1 MLLGICVSYPCVVYV
16 HAVCLQKLS
25 GLKCEQLL
33 SSAQVLP
40 SECVSGLVEL
50 AGNPSTSPT
59 LTSSIISLLSQLGTE
74 DLFILYTHFSTSNG
88 PSPECSGILNSSLL
102 VNENFV
108 FSQKCEI
115 PEKSQILVFM

>member
-1 MLLGICVSYPCVVYV
+1 MDVTTCLKSLLLAIQQYRDSRTAQ
-16 HAVCLQKLS
+16 HLS

-59 LTSSIISLLSQLGTE
+59 LTSSIISLLSQLACDDQSRE
-74 DLFILYTHFSTSNG
+74 ILHSSYNLTSTLAAVIHCHSNTPG
-88 PSPECSGILNSSLL
+88 EALVLQVSPSIQL
-102 VNENFV
+102 V
-108 FSQKCEI
+108 CC
-115 PEKSQILVFM
+115 